1 MPSSEISGFQSTLF
15 FTEEKNA
22 LNSLMFVKIG
32 GDLNQA
38 SVLCIKFLAKDKWR
52 AFPGLMME
60 VLDFL
65 WLPIDLIKNK
75 NISSEIFTVL
85 LKEGPSTTLEACLE

>member
-1 MPSSEISGFQSTLF
+1 
-15 FTEEKNA
+15 
-22 LNSLMFVKIG
+22 
-32 GDLNQA
+32 
-38 SVLCIKFLAKDKWR
+38 
-52 AFPGLMME
+52 ME

-85 LKEGPSTTLEACLE
+85 PKEGPSTMLEACLE

>member
-1 MPSSEISGFQSTLF
+1 
-15 FTEEKNA
+15 
-22 LNSLMFVKIG
+22 
-32 GDLNQA
+32 
-38 SVLCIKFLAKDKWR
+38 
-52 AFPGLMME
+52 ME

-65 WLPIDLIKNK
+65 WLPIDLIQNK